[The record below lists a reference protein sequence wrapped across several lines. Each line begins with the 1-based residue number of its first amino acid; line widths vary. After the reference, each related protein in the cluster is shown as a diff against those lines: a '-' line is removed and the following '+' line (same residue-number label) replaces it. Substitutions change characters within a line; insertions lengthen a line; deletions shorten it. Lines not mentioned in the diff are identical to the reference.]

1 MNKINKHLSI
11 CADDFGFGKNINKS
25 IIELIDKKIITET
38 SCIVLNINKF
48 FNDFNELKKR
58 KRNIDIGIHIFF
70 TKKNQDIDT
79 CYINYRNTFN
89 NYYIKSHLNL
99 INKNELELLI
109 NSQLDKFENFFN
121 FPPLFIDSHM
131 HIHQFP
137 CISDIFIKIIKNR
150 YYINKIYP
158 WVRNSQNLLETKSL
172 KKVLLNY
179 YGTKFKKKLIQE
191 KIFTN
196 HNFEGI
202 YDYNKNL
209 NIKKYYKSILKNLV
223 LRKGTL
229 FMVHPGSN
237 FFATDNYDEIYDY
250 RINEFKFLQSNFFK
264 KLLTKYNIKLGKLNK
279 Y

>member
-11 CADDFGFGKNINKS
+11 CADDFGLGKNINKS
-25 IIELIDKKIITET
+25 ITELIDKKIITET
-38 SCIVLNINKF
+38 SCIILNINKF

-58 KRNIDIGIHIFF
+58 KRNVDIGVHIFF

-79 CYINYRNTFN
+79 CYINYRKTFN
-89 NYYIKSHLNL
+89 NYFIKSHLNL

-137 CISDIFIKIIKNR
+137 CISDIFIKIIKKR
-150 YYINKIYP
+150 YYNNKIYP

-202 YDYNKNL
+202 YDYNKKL

-223 LRKGTL
+223 LRNGTL

-237 FFATDNYDEIYDY
+237 FYSADNYDEIYDY